1 MRCRILPFAQ
11 PQRSSLPLT
20 LVDRLTE
27 LHERSWALAA
37 YSELLYRDTRA
48 LIQRSEEV
56 LARARR
62 LQMRVVPRSPH

>member
-1 MRCRILPFAQ
+1 MIDLR
-11 PQRSSLPLT
+11 
-20 LVDRLTE
+20 
-27 LHERSWALAA
+27 ERGWALAA